1 MMRRVGR
8 YVAWWLAV
16 VVVFCGKPGQ
26 ASAQASRRV
35 LLEYSA
41 DPALDCPSA
50 AELSSSITAQLGFD
64 PFTSEPSEQ
73 RLRVAITKLADGAEA
88 QIEWFD
94 RAQHSE
100 GERRLAAGGGDCAEL
115 ARSLPFALAVQV
127 QLHASA
133 DPPAAPAAAKP
144 PEPPKEPRRERQAP
158 TPAPAK
164 PQARVLLGV
173 GALVRSGVTPG
184 ISPGLR
190 VFGTL
195 TRTSWSLELSAHATW
210 PAELQRT
217 DGTGFEARE
226 LGANLVPCLRLNP
239 VGFCVV
245 GTLSV
250 LHVHGQG
257 VDRAGSP
264 TSATGGVG
272 GRLQLFWPALE
283 RLGVVVQGEALAILA
298 SQDVLLNQQTA
309 WSTAPLAFTAILDFA
324 AIFK

>member
-8 YVAWWLAV
+8 YFAWWLALV
-16 VVVFCGKPGQ
+16 VALCGKPGE
-26 ASAQASRRV
+26 ALAQPSRRV

-41 DPALDCPSA
+41 DPALNCPSA
-50 AELSSSITAQLGFD
+50 AELSSSIVAQLGFD

-94 RAQHSE
+94 RGQHSE
-100 GERRLAAGGGDCAEL
+100 GERRLASGGGDCAEL
-115 ARSLPFALAVQV
+115 ARSLPFALSVQV

-133 DPPAAPAAAKP
+133 DPLATPAAKP
-144 PEPPKEPRRERQAP
+144 AEPPNQPRHERPAP
-158 TPAPAK
+158 TPAPTKA
-164 PQARVLLGV
+164 QARVLLGV
-173 GALVRSGVTPG
+173 GALVRSGLTPG
-184 ISPGLR
+184 ISPGVR

-195 TRTSWSLELSAHATW
+195 TRTSWSLELSAHATL
-210 PAELQRT
+210 PAELRRS
-217 DGTGFEARE
+217 DGAGFEGRE
-226 LGANLVPCLRLNP
+226 LGANLVPCLRSNL
-239 VGFCVV
+239 VGFCVL

-257 VDRAGSP
+257 VDRVGSP

-283 RLGVVVQGEALAILA
+283 RFGVVVQAEALAILA
-298 SQDVLLNQQTA
+298 PRDVLLNQQTA
-309 WSTAPLAFTAILDFA
+309 WSTAPVAFTAILDFA